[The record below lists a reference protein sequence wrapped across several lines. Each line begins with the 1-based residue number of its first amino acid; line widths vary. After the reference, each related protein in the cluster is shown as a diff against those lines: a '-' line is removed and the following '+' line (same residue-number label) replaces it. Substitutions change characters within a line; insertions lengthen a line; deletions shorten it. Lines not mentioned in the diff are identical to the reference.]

1 MRETLA
7 VTTAVLYVAAV
18 SAPAAMADQAAPRSV
33 TYTVTSQQP
42 VSADIYYRD
51 TEPPNWADYSHNPY
65 RYSPKAS
72 ADIGPHQPWTLTVA
86 LADPDRWAMV
96 SATSGSLEAGVR
108 CELAVDGV
116 VVATGEGP
124 RGALCS
130 LRHW

>member
-1 MRETLA
+1 MTSRLFA
-7 VTTAVLYVAAV
+7 AGVLVAAV
-18 SAPAAMADQAAPRSV
+18 IPAPVAAAAPAAAHQV
-33 TYTVTSQQP
+33 TYTVTAQQP

-72 ADIGPHQPWTLTVA
+72 ADIGPHQPWTLSVA

-96 SATSGSLEAGVR
+96 SATRGSLEAGVR

-116 VVATGEGP
+116 VVAPGEGP